1 MVTRFGSREI
11 CDVTFKALTN
21 NQKVGNKEFKAGQP
35 VFVIDTATTSNM
47 EQASTTVY
55 AQGGKGYNRL
65 IAWEG
70 EKTLT
75 FTVTDALMSPLGLAI
90 LTGAGL
96 SEDADVKHIHVTYD
110 VAINGEGNGTIT
122 AEKLAA
128 ELGLPKDSTIEVCN
142 DTELKPY
149 ATILDGN
156 GAVVGWAD
164 DIELSGTNSVT
175 LNNIIEVAS
184 EKPLKVKSVLSKNKT
199 IKLDFYVRMT
209 SGATEITVA
218 PDDFGG
224 YFYVEADTL
233 YRNQDGKDMAATITF
248 PKVKIQ
254 SGFTLTM
261 APNGDPSTFDFVMD
275 AFPAYTYF
283 DQTKKVVCDITIV
296 SGANE
301 DTGVKKHSD
310 PVGHKEDKQL
320 VGFNSARIDSSK
332 LTDGSSSNQH
342 IKENNECIKSISV
355 NGDVATLKVDM
366 NGLQS
371 YDSSDPSQGKAK
383 WVGLIIETGEKTL
396 ENVTYNGVALT
407 AADIADATSV
417 GAPAGAF
424 VLWLKADVVQTTPKT
439 ITIGTVDGSK
449 ESREVTIKIVAA

>member
-75 FTVTDALMSPLGLAI
+75 FTVTDALMSPLGLAV

-96 SEDADVKHIHVTYD
+96 AEEADVKHIHVTYD
-110 VAINGEGNGTIT
+110 VAINEEGNGVIT

-128 ELGLPKDSTIEVCN
+128 ELGLPKNSTIEVCN
-142 DTELKPY
+142 DTDLKPY

-164 DIELSGTNSVT
+164 DIELSGTNSET

-184 EKPLKVKSVLSKNKT
+184 EKPLNVKSTLGAGRT

-209 SGATEITVA
+209 TGATEITVD

-261 APNGDPSTFDFVMD
+261 AANGDPSTFDFVMD

-296 SGANE
+296 SGDQG
-301 DTGVKKHSD
+301 DTSVKHSD
-310 PVGHKEDKQL
+310 PVGHKDI

-332 LTDGSSSNQH
+332 LTNGSSSDQH

-366 NGLQS
+366 AGLQS
-371 YDSSDPSQGKAK
+371 YDSSNSSQGKAK
-383 WVGLIIETGEKTL
+383 WVGLIIETGEDTL
-396 ENVTYNGVALT
+396 ENVTYNGTALT
-407 AADIADATSV
+407 VADIAEATSV

-424 VLWLKADVVQTTPKT
+424 VLWLKADDVQTKPKT

-449 ESREVTIKIVAA
+449 ESRKVTIKIVAA

>member
-75 FTVTDALMSPLGLAI
+75 FTVTDALMSPLGLAV

-96 SEDADVKHIHVTYD
+96 SEDIDVKHIHVTYD
-110 VAINGEGNGTIT
+110 VAIGNDGNGEIT

-128 ELGLPKDSTIEVCN
+128 ELGLSKDSTIEVCN
-142 DTELKPY
+142 DTALKPY

-164 DIELSGTNSVT
+164 DIELSGTNSTT

-184 EKPLKVKSVLSKNKT
+184 EKPLNVKSTLGAGKT

-209 SGATEITVA
+209 DGATEITVA

-296 SGANE
+296 SGAQG
-301 DTGVKKHSD
+301 DTGVKHSD
-310 PVGHKEDKQL
+310 PVGHEEH

-332 LTDGSSSNQH
+332 LTNGSSSDQH

-366 NGLQS
+366 AGLQS

-383 WVGLIIETGEKTL
+383 WVGLIIETGENTL
-396 ENVTYNGVALT
+396 ENVTYNGTPLG

-449 ESREVTIKIVAA
+449 ESRKVTIKIVAA

>member
-96 SEDADVKHIHVTYD
+96 SNDEGENIDVKHIHVTYD
-110 VAINGEGNGTIT
+110 VAIGNDGNGEIT

-164 DIELSGTNSVT
+164 DIELSGTNSTT

-184 EKPLKVKSVLSKNKT
+184 EKPLKVKSVSSKNKT
-199 IKLDFYVRMT
+199 IKLDFYVKMT

-261 APNGDPSTFDFVMD
+261 APNGDP
-275 AFPAYTYF
+275 
-283 DQTKKVVCDITIV
+283 
-296 SGANE
+296 
-301 DTGVKKHSD
+301 
-310 PVGHKEDKQL
+310 
-320 VGFNSARIDSSK
+320 
-332 LTDGSSSNQH
+332 
-342 IKENNECIKSISV
+342 
-355 NGDVATLKVDM
+355 
-366 NGLQS
+366 
-371 YDSSDPSQGKAK
+371 
-383 WVGLIIETGEKTL
+383 
-396 ENVTYNGVALT
+396 
-407 AADIADATSV
+407 
-417 GAPAGAF
+417 
-424 VLWLKADVVQTTPKT
+424 
-439 ITIGTVDGSK
+439 
-449 ESREVTIKIVAA
+449 

>member
-75 FTVTDALMSPLGLAI
+75 FTVTDALMSPLGLAV

-96 SEDADVKHIHVTYD
+96 SKDADVKHIHVTYD
-110 VAINGEGNGTIT
+110 VAIDSTGNGIIT

-142 DTELKPY
+142 DTALKPY

-164 DIELSGTNSVT
+164 DIELSGTNSTT

-184 EKPLKVKSVLSKNKT
+184 EKPLNVKSTLGAGKT

-209 SGATEITVA
+209 TGATEITVA

-296 SGANE
+296 SGAQG
-301 DTGVKKHSD
+301 DTGIKHSD
-310 PVGHKEDKQL
+310 PVGHEEH
-320 VGFNSARIDSSK
+320 VGFKGVKIDSNK
-332 LTDGSSSNQH
+332 LTNGSSSDQH
-342 IKENNECIKSISV
+342 IKDNNECIKSISV

-383 WVGLIIETGEKTL
+383 WVGLIIETGENTL
-396 ENVTYNGVALT
+396 ENVTYNGTPLG

-449 ESREVTIKIVAA
+449 ESRKVTIKIVAA

>member
-11 CDVTFKALTN
+11 CDVTFKALVN
-21 NQKVGNKEFKAGQP
+21 DQKVGNKTFKAGQP

-75 FTVTDALMSPLGLAI
+75 FTVTDALMSPLGLAV

-96 SEDADVKHIHVTYD
+96 SNDEGEKIDVKHIHVTYD
-110 VAINGEGNGTIT
+110 VAIGNDGNGEIT

-128 ELGLPKDSTIEVCN
+128 ELGLPEKSTIEVCN
-142 DTELKPY
+142 DPTLKPY

-156 GAVVGWAD
+156 GAVAGWAD
-164 DIELSGTNSVT
+164 DIALSGTDSTT
-175 LNNIIEVAS
+175 LNNIIEVSAG
-184 EKPLKVKSVLSKNKT
+184 KPLKINSELGKNKT

-209 SGATEITVA
+209 GGATEITVA

-296 SGANE
+296 SGAQG
-301 DTGVKKHSD
+301 DTGVKHSD
-310 PVGHKEDKQL
+310 PVGH
-320 VGFNSARIDSSK
+320 
-332 LTDGSSSNQH
+332 
-342 IKENNECIKSISV
+342 
-355 NGDVATLKVDM
+355 
-366 NGLQS
+366 
-371 YDSSDPSQGKAK
+371 
-383 WVGLIIETGEKTL
+383 EK
-396 ENVTYNGVALT
+396 N
-407 AADIADATSV
+407 
-417 GAPAGAF
+417 
-424 VLWLKADVVQTTPKT
+424 
-439 ITIGTVDGSK
+439 
-449 ESREVTIKIVAA
+449 

>member
-75 FTVTDALMSPLGLAI
+75 FTVTDALMSPLGLAV

-96 SEDADVKHIHVTYD
+96 AEEADVKHIHVTYD
-110 VAINGEGNGTIT
+110 VAINGEGNGVIT

-128 ELGLPKDSTIEVCN
+128 ELGLPKNSTIEVCN
-142 DTELKPY
+142 DAELKPY

-156 GAVVGWAD
+156 GAIVGWAD
-164 DIELSGTNSVT
+164 DVALSGTNSTT

-184 EKPLKVKSVLSKNKT
+184 EKPLNVKSILGAGKT

-209 SGATEITVA
+209 TGATEITVA

-296 SGANE
+296 SGAQG
-301 DTGVKKHSD
+301 DTGVKHSD
-310 PVGHKEDKQL
+310 PVGHKDI

-332 LTDGSSSNQH
+332 LTDGSSSDQH
-342 IKENNECIKSISV
+342 IVENNNCIKSISV
-355 NGDVATLKVDM
+355 NGDTATLKVDM
-366 NGLQS
+366 AGLQS
-371 YDSSDPSQGKAK
+371 YDSSNPSQGKAK
-383 WVGLIIETGEKTL
+383 WVGLIIETGEDTL
-396 ENVTYNGVALT
+396 KNVTYNGTALT

>member
-11 CDVTFKALTN
+11 CDVTFKALVN
-21 NQKVGNKEFKAGQP
+21 DQKVGNKTFKAGQP
-35 VFVIDTATTSNM
+35 VFIIDTATTSNM

-75 FTVTDALMSPLGLAI
+75 FTVTDALMSPLGLAV

-96 SEDADVKHIHVTYD
+96 SEDIDVKHIHVTYD
-110 VAINGEGNGTIT
+110 VAINGEGNGVIT

-128 ELGLPKDSTIEVCN
+128 ELGLPKNSTIEVCN

-149 ATILDGN
+149 ATILDSN

-164 DIELSGTNSVT
+164 DIELSGTNSTT

-184 EKPLKVKSVLSKNKT
+184 EKPLKVKSILSKNKT

-233 YRNQDGKDMAATITF
+233 YRNQDGKDMAATLTF

-261 APNGDPSTFDFVMD
+261 AANGDPSTFDFVMD
-275 AFPAYTYF
+275 AFPAYTFF
-283 DQTKKVVCDITIV
+283 DHTKKVVCDMTV
-296 SGANE
+296 
-301 DTGVKKHSD
+301 
-310 PVGHKEDKQL
+310 VG
-320 VGFNSARIDSSK
+320 
-332 LTDGSSSNQH
+332 GSSTDSGVEHSNPTDH
-342 IKENNECIKSISV
+342 KKN
-355 NGDVATLKVDM
+355 
-366 NGLQS
+366 
-371 YDSSDPSQGKAK
+371 
-383 WVGLIIETGEKTL
+383 
-396 ENVTYNGVALT
+396 
-407 AADIADATSV
+407 
-417 GAPAGAF
+417 
-424 VLWLKADVVQTTPKT
+424 
-439 ITIGTVDGSK
+439 
-449 ESREVTIKIVAA
+449 

>member
-75 FTVTDALMSPLGLAI
+75 FTVTDALMSPLGLAV

-96 SEDADVKHIHVTYD
+96 AEEADVKHIHVTYD
-110 VAINGEGNGTIT
+110 VAINGEGNGVIT

-128 ELGLPKDSTIEVCN
+128 ELGLPKKSSIEVCN
-142 DTELKPY
+142 DADLKPY

-164 DIELSGTNSVT
+164 DIELSGTNSTT

-184 EKPLKVKSVLSKNKT
+184 EKPLNVKSTLGAGKT

-209 SGATEITVA
+209 TGATEITVA

-296 SGANE
+296 SGAQGE
-301 DTGVKKHSD
+301 ASVKHSD
-310 PVGHKEDKQL
+310 PAGHKEH

-332 LTDGSSSNQH
+332 LTNGSSSDQH

-396 ENVTYNGVALT
+396 ENVTYNGTPLG
-407 AADIADATSV
+407 AADIEDATSV

-449 ESREVTIKIVAA
+449 ESRDVTIKIVAA

>member
-11 CDVTFKALTN
+11 CDVTFKALVN
-21 NQKVGNKEFKAGQP
+21 KQKVGNKEFDAGQP

-75 FTVTDALMSPLGLAI
+75 FTVTDALMSPLGLAV

-96 SEDADVKHIHVTYD
+96 AEDADVKHIHVTYD
-110 VAINGEGNGTIT
+110 VAINGEGNGVIT

-128 ELGLPKDSTIEVCN
+128 ELGLPKNSTIEVCN
-142 DTELKPY
+142 DTDLKPY

-164 DIELSGTNSVT
+164 DIELSGTNSTT

-184 EKPLKVKSVLSKNKT
+184 EKPLNVKSTLGAGKT

-209 SGATEITVA
+209 TGATEITVA

-296 SGANE
+296 SGAQG
-301 DTGVKKHSD
+301 DTGVKHSD
-310 PVGHKEDKQL
+310 PVGHKDI

-332 LTDGSSSNQH
+332 LTDGSSSDQH
-342 IKENNECIKSISV
+342 IVENNNCIKSISV

-371 YDSSDPSQGKAK
+371 YDSSDSSQGKAK
-383 WVGLIIETGEKTL
+383 WIGLIIETGEDTL
-396 ENVTYNGVALT
+396 ENVTYNGTALT
-407 AADIADATSV
+407 VADIAEATSV

-449 ESREVTIKIVAA
+449 ESRKVTIKIVAA

>member
-75 FTVTDALMSPLGLAI
+75 FTVTDALMSPLGLAV

-96 SEDADVKHIHVTYD
+96 AEDADVKHIHVTYD
-110 VAINGEGNGTIT
+110 VAINDEGNGVIT

-128 ELGLPKDSTIEVCN
+128 ELGLPKNSIIEVCN
-142 DTELKPY
+142 DTDLKPY

-164 DIELSGTNSVT
+164 DIELSGTNST
-175 LNNIIEVAS
+175 TINNIIEVAS
-184 EKPLKVKSVLSKNKT
+184 EKPLKVKSTLGAGKT

-209 SGATEITVA
+209 TGATEITVA

-296 SGANE
+296 SGAQG
-301 DTGVKKHSD
+301 DIDVKHSD
-310 PVGHKEDKQL
+310 PVGHKEH

-332 LTDGSSSNQH
+332 LTNGSSSDQH

-371 YDSSDPSQGKAK
+371 YDSSDTSQGKAK

-396 ENVTYNGVALT
+396 ENVTYNGTPLG

-424 VLWLKADVVQTTPKT
+424 VLWLKADVVQATPKT

-449 ESREVTIKIVAA
+449 ESRKVTIKIVAA

>member
-21 NQKVGNKEFKAGQP
+21 NQKVGNKEFQAGQP
-35 VFVIDTATTSNM
+35 VFIIDTATTSNM

-75 FTVTDALMSPLGLAI
+75 FTVTDALMSPLGLAV

-110 VAINGEGNGTIT
+110 VAINSEGNGVIT

-128 ELGLPKDSTIEVCN
+128 ELGLPKNSTIEVCN
-142 DTELKPY
+142 DAELKPY

-164 DIELSGTNSVT
+164 DVELSGTDSTT

-184 EKPLKVKSVLSKNKT
+184 EKPLNVKSTLGAGKT

-209 SGATEITVA
+209 DGATEITVA
-218 PDDFGG
+218 PEDFGG

-261 APNGDPSTFDFVMD
+261 AANGDPSTFDFVMD

-296 SGANE
+296 SGAQG
-301 DTGVKKHSD
+301 DTGIKHSD
-310 PVGHKEDKQL
+310 PVEHEEH
-320 VGFNSARIDSSK
+320 VGFKGVKIDSNK
-332 LTDGSSSNQH
+332 LTNGSSSDQH
-342 IKENNECIKSISV
+342 IKDNNECIKSISV
-355 NGDVATLKVDM
+355 NGDVATLKVNM
-366 NGLQS
+366 AGLQS

-383 WVGLIIETGEKTL
+383 WVGLIIETGENTL
-396 ENVTYNGVALT
+396 ENVTYNGTPLG

-439 ITIGTVDGSK
+439 ITIGTVDSSK
-449 ESREVTIKIVAA
+449 ESRKVTIKIVAA

>member
-75 FTVTDALMSPLGLAI
+75 FTVTDALMSPLGLAV

-96 SEDADVKHIHVTYD
+96 AEDADVKHVHVTYD
-110 VAINGEGNGTIT
+110 VAINDEGNGVIT

-128 ELGLPKDSTIEVCN
+128 ELGMPKNSTIEVCN

-164 DIELSGTNSVT
+164 DIELSGTNSTT

-184 EKPLKVKSVLSKNKT
+184 KKPLNVKSTLGAGKT

-209 SGATEITVA
+209 TGATEITVA

-296 SGANE
+296 SGDQGE
-301 DTGVKKHSD
+301 TDVKHSD
-310 PVGHKEDKQL
+310 PVGHKDI
-320 VGFNSARIDSSK
+320 VGFKGVKIDSTK
-332 LTDGSSSNQH
+332 LTDGSGSDQF

-371 YDSSDPSQGKAK
+371 YKSSDPSQGTAK
-383 WVGLIIETGEKTL
+383 WVGLIIETGEDTL
-396 ENVTYNGVALT
+396 ENVTYNGTPLT

-424 VLWLKADVVQTTPKT
+424 VLWLKADLVQTTPKT
-439 ITIGTVDGSK
+439 ITIGTVDSSK

>member
-96 SEDADVKHIHVTYD
+96 SEDANVKHIHVTYD
-110 VAINGEGNGTIT
+110 VAIGNDGNGSIT
-122 AEKLAA
+122 VEQLAA
-128 ELGLPKDSTIEVCN
+128 ELGLSKDSTIEVCN
-142 DTELKPY
+142 DTALKPY

-164 DIELSGTNSVT
+164 DIELSGTNSTT

-184 EKPLKVKSVLSKNKT
+184 EKPLNVKSTLGAGKT

-209 SGATEITVA
+209 TGATEITVA

-261 APNGDPSTFDFVMD
+261 AANGDPSTFDFVMD

-301 DTGVKKHSD
+301 DTEVNKHSV
-310 PVGHKEDKQL
+310 PVGHKNL
-320 VGFNSARIDSSK
+320 VGFKGVKIDSNK
-332 LTDGSSSNQH
+332 LIKGSSSDQF
-342 IKENNECIKSISV
+342 IKENNDCIKSISV
-355 NGDVATLKVDM
+355 NGDTATLEVDM
-366 NGLQS
+366 KGLQS
-371 YDSSDPSQGKAK
+371 YDSSNPSQGKAK
-383 WVGLIIETGEKTL
+383 WVGLIIETGENTL
-396 ENVTYNGVALT
+396 ENVTYNGTPLG

-449 ESREVTIKIVAA
+449 ESRKVTIKIAAAK

>member
-21 NQKVGNKEFKAGQP
+21 NQKVGNKEFQAGQP
-35 VFVIDTATTSNM
+35 VFIIDTATTSNM

-75 FTVTDALMSPLGLAI
+75 FTVTDALMSPLGLAV

-96 SEDADVKHIHVTYD
+96 SEDANVKHIHVTYD
-110 VAINGEGNGTIT
+110 VALNGEGTGSIT
-122 AEKLAA
+122 AEQLAA

-142 DTELKPY
+142 DTTLKPY
-149 ATILDGN
+149 ATVLDSN
-156 GAVVGWAD
+156 GAVTGWAN
-164 DIELSGTNSVT
+164 DIELSGTNSLT
-175 LNNIIEVAS
+175 LDNIIEVS
-184 EKPLKVKSVLSKNKT
+184 SGTPGKPLNVKSVSSKNKT

-218 PDDFGG
+218 PEDFGG

-261 APNGDPSTFDFVMD
+261 AANGDPSTFDFVMD

-283 DQTKKVVCDITIV
+283 DHTKKVVCDITIV

-301 DTGVKKHSD
+301 SKDGNVDTGVKHSN
-310 PVGHKEDKQL
+310 PVNHTK
-320 VGFNSARIDSSK
+320 N
-332 LTDGSSSNQH
+332 
-342 IKENNECIKSISV
+342 
-355 NGDVATLKVDM
+355 
-366 NGLQS
+366 
-371 YDSSDPSQGKAK
+371 
-383 WVGLIIETGEKTL
+383 
-396 ENVTYNGVALT
+396 
-407 AADIADATSV
+407 
-417 GAPAGAF
+417 
-424 VLWLKADVVQTTPKT
+424 
-439 ITIGTVDGSK
+439 
-449 ESREVTIKIVAA
+449 

>member
-75 FTVTDALMSPLGLAI
+75 FTVTDALMSPLGLAV

-96 SEDADVKHIHVTYD
+96 AEDADVKHIHVTYD
-110 VAINGEGNGTIT
+110 VAINGEGNGVIT

-128 ELGLPKDSTIEVCN
+128 ELGLPKNSTIEVCN
-142 DTELKPY
+142 DAELKPY

-164 DIELSGTNSVT
+164 DVELSGTNSTT
-175 LNNIIEVAS
+175 LNTIIEVAS
-184 EKPLKVKSVLSKNKT
+184 KKPLNVKSTLGAGKT

-209 SGATEITVA
+209 TGATEITVA

-296 SGANE
+296 SGDQGE
-301 DTGVKKHSD
+301 TDVKHSD
-310 PVGHKEDKQL
+310 PVGHKEH

-332 LTDGSSSNQH
+332 LTNGSSSDQH

-355 NGDVATLKVDM
+355 NGDIATLKVDM
-366 NGLQS
+366 NRLQS

-424 VLWLKADVVQTTPKT
+424 VLWLKADFVQTTPKT

>member
-75 FTVTDALMSPLGLAI
+75 FTVTDALMSPLGLAV

-96 SEDADVKHIHVTYD
+96 AEDADVKHIHVTYD
-110 VAINGEGNGTIT
+110 VAIGNDGNGSIT
-122 AEKLAA
+122 VEQLAA
-128 ELGLPKDSTIEVCN
+128 ELGLSKDSTIEVCN
-142 DTELKPY
+142 DTALKPY

-164 DIELSGTNSVT
+164 DIELSGTNSKT

-184 EKPLKVKSVLSKNKT
+184 EKPLNVKSTLGAGKT

-209 SGATEITVA
+209 TGATEITVA

-261 APNGDPSTFDFVMD
+261 AANGDPSTFDFVMD

-296 SGANE
+296 SGINE
-301 DTGVKKHSD
+301 DTDVKKHSV
-310 PVGHKEDKQL
+310 PVGHKNL
-320 VGFNSARIDSSK
+320 VGFKGVKIDSKK
-332 LTDGSSSNQH
+332 LTNGSSSDQF
-342 IKENNECIKSISV
+342 IKENNECIRSISI
-355 NGDVATLKVDM
+355 NGNVATLEVNM
-366 NGLQS
+366 TGLKS
-371 YDSSDPSQGKAK
+371 YNSSNPDQGEAK

-396 ENVTYNGVALT
+396 ENVTYNGTPLT
-407 AADIADATSV
+407 ADDIADATSV

-424 VLWLKADVVQTTPKT
+424 VLWLKADDVQTTPKT

-449 ESREVTIKIVAA
+449 ESRKVTIKIVAA

>member
-75 FTVTDALMSPLGLAI
+75 FTVTDALMSPLGLAV

-96 SEDADVKHIHVTYD
+96 AEDADVKHVHVTYD
-110 VAINGEGNGTIT
+110 VAINDEGNGIIT

-128 ELGLPKDSTIEVCN
+128 ELGMPKNSTIEVCN

-164 DIELSGTNSVT
+164 DIELSGTNSTT

-184 EKPLKVKSVLSKNKT
+184 EKPLNVKSTLGAGKT

-209 SGATEITVA
+209 TGATEITVA

-296 SGANE
+296 SGDQGE
-301 DTGVKKHSD
+301 TDVKHSD
-310 PVGHKEDKQL
+310 PVGHKDI
-320 VGFNSARIDSSK
+320 VGFKGVKIDSKK
-332 LTDGSSSNQH
+332 LTDGSSSDQF

-355 NGDVATLKVDM
+355 NGDIATLKVDM
-366 NGLQS
+366 NGLKS
-371 YDSSDPSQGKAK
+371 YKSSDPSQGEAK
-383 WVGLIIETGEKTL
+383 WVGLIIETGEDTL
-396 ENVTYNGVALT
+396 ENVTYNGTPLT

-424 VLWLKADVVQTTPKT
+424 VLWLKADFVQTTPKT
-439 ITIGTVDGSK
+439 ITIGTVDSSK